1 MIVLCLC
8 CFAAQAIAEQRA
20 VARACLLIASL
31 RRQKYTRCRES
42 PLWSEAMHII
52 TKTSVVLA
60 VAAISLLCACGG
72 RHDAGEAYILVSA
85 NTKIAYW
92 QEAAAGLQAAAR
104 EMGVNSE
111 MVGPET
117 YDPKAEKEE
126 FLNVV
131 HRKIPPAG
139 ILVSAAEPE
148 LLRDAIDAASAAG
161 IPVVTIDSDS
171 PKSKRLT
178 FIGTNNY
185 LAGQMSGELLVK
197 ELGGKG
203 SVALYSIPGQ
213 SNVDERMEGCKRV
226 LARFPAIKI
235 LPVVDMAGD
244 PAKAF
249 DGTRNLIAQGKTAP
263 DAFVCLEALS
273 CKEVADVLDR
283 AGIKD
288 KTIIAMDT
296 AEGTLEW
303 MRKGMIRATIAQK
316 PFTMAYFGT
325 RILDDFHHSKPTP
338 DASSLQGTRSHVP
351 VFVDTGATLVDKSNM
366 AAFTAAPPAR

>member
-1 MIVLCLC
+1 
-8 CFAAQAIAEQRA
+8 
-20 VARACLLIASL
+20 
-31 RRQKYTRCRES
+31 
-42 PLWSEAMHII
+42 MHII
-52 TKTSVVLA
+52 TKPSVVLA
-60 VAAISLLCACGG
+60 VVAMSLLCACGG
-72 RHDAGEAYILVSA
+72 RHDAGETFVLVSA

-92 QEAAAGLQAAAR
+92 QEAAEGLRAAAR

-117 YDPKAEKEE
+117 WDPKAEKEE

-139 ILVSAAEPE
+139 ILVSAADPE

-185 LAGQMSGELLVK
+185 VAGQMSGDLLVK

-213 SNVDERMEGCKRV
+213 ANVDERVEGCRRV
-226 LARFPAIKI
+226 LARYPAIKI
-235 LPVVDMAGD
+235 LPIVDMAGD

-303 MRKGMIRATIAQK
+303 MRKGVIRATIAQK

-366 AAFTAAPPAR
+366 AAFTVAAPPAR

>member
-1 MIVLCLC
+1 M
-8 CFAAQAIAEQRA
+8 
-20 VARACLLIASL
+20 
-31 RRQKYTRCRES
+31 
-42 PLWSEAMHII
+42 
-52 TKTSVVLA
+52 
-60 VAAISLLCACGG
+60 SLLCACGG
-72 RHDAGEAYILVSA
+72 RHDAGEAFVLVSA

-92 QEAAAGLQAAAR
+92 QEAAAGLRAAAL

-117 YDPKAEKEE
+117 YDPKAEKEQ
-126 FLNVV
+126 FLDVV

-139 ILVSAAEPE
+139 ILVSAADPE
-148 LLRDAIDAASAAG
+148 LMRDAIDVAAAAG

-185 LAGQMSGELLVK
+185 EAGQMSGELLAK

-203 SVALYSIPGQ
+203 TVALYSIPGQ
-213 SNVDERMEGCKRV
+213 TNVDERVEGCKRV
-226 LARFPAIKI
+226 LARYPAIKI
-235 LPVVDMAGD
+235 LPIVDMAGD

-303 MRKGMIRATIAQK
+303 MRKGVIRATIAQK

-325 RILDDFHHSKPTP
+325 RVLDDFHHSKPTP
-338 DASSLQGTRSHVP
+338 DANSLQGTRSHVP

-366 AAFTAAPPAR
+366 ASFTVAAPPAH

>member
-1 MIVLCLC
+1 
-8 CFAAQAIAEQRA
+8 
-20 VARACLLIASL
+20 
-31 RRQKYTRCRES
+31 
-42 PLWSEAMHII
+42 MHII
-52 TKTSVVLA
+52 TKPAVALA
-60 VAAISLLCACGG
+60 VVAMFLLCACGGG
-72 RHDAGEAYILVSA
+72 RHDAGETYVLVSA

-92 QEAAAGLQAAAR
+92 QEAAEGLRAAAK
-104 EMGVNSE
+104 EMGVNAE
-111 MVGPET
+111 MVGPEN

-126 FLNVV
+126 FLSVV

-139 ILVSAAEPE
+139 ILLSAADPE
-148 LLRDAIDAASAAG
+148 VMRDAIDAAVAAG

-185 LAGQMSGELLVK
+185 VAGQMSGELLVK
-197 ELGGKG
+197 ALGGKG

-213 SNVDERMEGCKRV
+213 ANVDERMEGCKRV
-226 LARFPAIKI
+226 LARFPAIKV
-235 LPVVDMAGD
+235 LPVVDIAGD

-249 DGTRNLIAQGKTAP
+249 DATRNFIAPGKTAP

-273 CKEVADVLDR
+273 CNEVADVLDR

-296 AEGTLEW
+296 QEGTLNW

-316 PFTMAYFGT
+316 PYTMAYFGL
-325 RILDDFHHSKPTP
+325 RLLDDFHHAKPGA
-338 DASSLQGTRSHVP
+338 DANSLEGTRSHVP
-351 VFVDTGATLVDKSNM
+351 VFIDTGATLVDQSNL
-366 AAFTAAPPAR
+366 ASFTAPAPPAH

>member
-1 MIVLCLC
+1 M
-8 CFAAQAIAEQRA
+8 
-20 VARACLLIASL
+20 
-31 RRQKYTRCRES
+31 
-42 PLWSEAMHII
+42 
-52 TKTSVVLA
+52 
-60 VAAISLLCACGG
+60 SLLCACGG
-72 RHDAGEAYILVSA
+72 RHDAAESFVLVSA

-92 QEAAAGLQAAAR
+92 QEAAAGLRAAAL

-111 MVGPET
+111 MVGPDT
-117 YDPKAEKEE
+117 WDPKAEKEQ
-126 FLNVV
+126 FLDVV

-139 ILVSAAEPE
+139 ILVSAADPE

-185 LAGQMSGELLVK
+185 EAGQMSGELLAK
-197 ELGGKG
+197 EIGGKG
-203 SVALYSIPGQ
+203 SVALYSIVGQ
-213 SNVDERMEGCKRV
+213 ANVDERVEGCKRV
-226 LARFPAIKI
+226 LARYPAIKI
-235 LPVVDMAGD
+235 LPIVDMAGD

-283 AGIKD
+283 AGIKG

-296 AEGTLEW
+296 SEGTLEW
-303 MRKGMIRATIAQK
+303 MNKGMIRATIAQK

-325 RILDDFHHSKPTP
+325 HILDDFHHAKPTP

-366 AAFTAAPPAR
+366 ASFTVAAPPAR

>member
-1 MIVLCLC
+1 MN
-8 CFAAQAIAEQRA
+8 
-20 VARACLLIASL
+20 
-31 RRQKYTRCRES
+31 
-42 PLWSEAMHII
+42 II
-52 TKTSVVLA
+52 TKPSVVLA
-60 VAAISLLCACGG
+60 VVAMSLLCACGG
-72 RHDAGEAYILVSA
+72 RHDAGEAFVLVSA

-92 QEAAAGLQAAAR
+92 QEAAEGLRAAAR

-139 ILVSAAEPE
+139 ILVSAADPE
-148 LLRDAIDAASAAG
+148 MMRDAIDTAAAAG

-185 LAGQMSGELLVK
+185 VAGQMSADLLVK

-213 SNVDERMEGCKRV
+213 ANLDERVEGCKRV
-226 LARFPAIKI
+226 LTRYPAIKI
-235 LPVVDMAGD
+235 LPVIDMAGD

-249 DGTRNLIAQGKTAP
+249 DGTRNLIAQGNTAP

-283 AGIKD
+283 AGIKG

-296 AEGTLEW
+296 SEGTLEW

-325 RILDDFHHSKPTP
+325 RVLDDFHHGKPNA
-338 DASSLQGTRSHVP
+338 DASSLQGTRSHIP

-366 AAFTAAPPAR
+366 ASFATPAPPAR

>member
-1 MIVLCLC
+1 
-8 CFAAQAIAEQRA
+8 
-20 VARACLLIASL
+20 
-31 RRQKYTRCRES
+31 
-42 PLWSEAMHII
+42 MHII
-52 TKTSVVLA
+52 TKPSVVLA
-60 VAAISLLCACGG
+60 VLAISLLCACGG
-72 RHDAGEAYILVSA
+72 RHEAGETYVLVSA

-92 QEAAAGLQAAAR
+92 QEAAEGLRAATR

-126 FLNVV
+126 LLNVV

-178 FIGTNNY
+178 FVGTNNY
-185 LAGQMSGELLVK
+185 VAGQMSGELLAK

-203 SVALYSIPGQ
+203 TLAVYSIPGQ
-213 SNVDERMEGCKRV
+213 SNLDERLEGCKRV
-226 LARFPAIKI
+226 LARYPAIKM
-235 LPVVDMAGD
+235 LPAIDMAGD

-273 CKEVADVLDR
+273 CNEVADVLDR

-288 KTIIAMDT
+288 KTIVAMDT
-296 AEGTLEW
+296 SEGTLNW

-325 RILDDFHHSKPTP
+325 RILDDFHHAKPTP
-338 DASSLQGTRSHVP
+338 DASSLQGARSHVP

-366 AAFTAAPPAR
+366 ASFTVAAPAAR

>member
-1 MIVLCLC
+1 
-8 CFAAQAIAEQRA
+8 
-20 VARACLLIASL
+20 
-31 RRQKYTRCRES
+31 
-42 PLWSEAMHII
+42 MHII
-52 TKTSVVLA
+52 TKPSVVLA
-60 VAAISLLCACGG
+60 VVAMSLLCACGG
-72 RHDAGEAYILVSA
+72 RHDAGETFVLVSA

-92 QEAAAGLQAAAR
+92 QEAAEGLRTAAR

-139 ILVSAAEPE
+139 ILVSAADPE

-185 LAGQMSGELLVK
+185 VAGQMSGDLLVK

-213 SNVDERMEGCKRV
+213 ANVDERVEGCKRV
-226 LARFPAIKI
+226 LARYPAIKI

-283 AGIKD
+283 AGIKG

-303 MRKGMIRATIAQK
+303 MRKGVIRATIAQK

-366 AAFTAAPPAR
+366 AAFTVAAPPAR

>member
-1 MIVLCLC
+1 M
-8 CFAAQAIAEQRA
+8 Q
-20 VARACLLIASL
+20 
-31 RRQKYTRCRES
+31 
-42 PLWSEAMHII
+42 II
-52 TKTSVVLA
+52 TERRVVLA
-60 VAAISLLCACGG
+60 AVAMSLLSACGG
-72 RHDAGEAYILVSA
+72 GRHEVAETYVLVSS

-92 QEAAAGLQAAAR
+92 QEAAEGLRAAGR
-104 EMGVNSE
+104 ELGVKVE

-126 FLNVV
+126 FLSVV
-131 HRKIPPAG
+131 QRKIPVSG
-139 ILVSAAEPE
+139 ILVSAADPE
-148 LLRDAIDAASAAG
+148 LLRDAIDTASAAG

-178 FIGTNNY
+178 FVGTNNY
-185 LAGQMSGELLVK
+185 VAGQMSGDLLVK

-203 SVALYSIPGQ
+203 SVAIYSIPGQ

-226 LARFPAIKI
+226 LARYPAIKI
-235 LPVVDMAGD
+235 LPVIDMAGD

-283 AGIKD
+283 ASIKD

-325 RILDDFHHSKPTP
+325 RVLDDFHHAKPTP
-338 DASSLQGTRSHVP
+338 DANSLQGTRSHVP

-366 AAFTAAPPAR
+366 ASFTVAAPPAR

>member
-1 MIVLCLC
+1 M
-8 CFAAQAIAEQRA
+8 R
-20 VARACLLIASL
+20 
-31 RRQKYTRCRES
+31 
-42 PLWSEAMHII
+42 II
-52 TKTSVVLA
+52 TKPSVVLTV
-60 VAAISLLCACGG
+60 VAMSLLCACGG
-72 RHDAGEAYILVSA
+72 RHDAAESFVLVSA

-92 QEAAAGLQAAAR
+92 QEAAAGLRAAAL

-111 MVGPET
+111 MVGPDT
-117 YDPKAEKEE
+117 WDPKAEKEQ
-126 FLNVV
+126 FLDVV

-139 ILVSAAEPE
+139 ILVSAADPE

-185 LAGQMSGELLVK
+185 EAGQMSGELLAK
-197 ELGGKG
+197 EIGGKG
-203 SVALYSIPGQ
+203 SVALYSIVGQ
-213 SNVDERMEGCKRV
+213 ANVDERVEGCKRV
-226 LARFPAIKI
+226 LARYPAIKI
-235 LPVVDMAGD
+235 LPIVDMAGD

-283 AGIKD
+283 AGIKG

-296 AEGTLEW
+296 SEGTLEW
-303 MRKGMIRATIAQK
+303 MNKGMIRATIAQK

-325 RILDDFHHSKPTP
+325 HILDDFHHAKPTP

-366 AAFTAAPPAR
+366 ASFTVAAPPAR